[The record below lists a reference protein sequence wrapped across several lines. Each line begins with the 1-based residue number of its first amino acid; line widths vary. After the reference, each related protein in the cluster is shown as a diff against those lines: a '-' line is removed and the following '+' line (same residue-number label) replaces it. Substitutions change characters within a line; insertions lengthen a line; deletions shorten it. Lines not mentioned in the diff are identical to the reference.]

1 MSYIDDLKKSI
12 RSQLKALG
20 YNSRK
25 VSVTEERGGL
35 EYCLNLRIKDES
47 VDEEV
52 VKEIAESGVSIDRCE
67 VSGEI
72 LGGGNTYVFVHSVK
86 GYLV

>member
-12 RSQLKALG
+12 REQLKAAG

-25 VSVTEERGGL
+25 VSVTERPGGL
-35 EYCLNLRIKDES
+35 EYCLNLRIKDDA

-52 VKEIAESGVSIDRCE
+52 VSEIASNARSVDRCP
-67 VSGEI
+67 VSGDI
-72 LGGGNTYVFVHSVK
+72 LGGGNTYVFVHSYQ